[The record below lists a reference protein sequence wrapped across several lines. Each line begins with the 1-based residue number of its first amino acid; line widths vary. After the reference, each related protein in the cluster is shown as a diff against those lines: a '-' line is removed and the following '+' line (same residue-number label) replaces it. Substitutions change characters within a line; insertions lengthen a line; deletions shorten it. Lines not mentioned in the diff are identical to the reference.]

1 MIVEPSFALQKAI
14 RRALISSDDV
24 TSRVPAGSIIDGTR
38 RPEDFPSIII
48 GEGQTVNDGLN
59 YSRSMVRVFL
69 DLHVW
74 TMGEALADT
83 KETVAAIA
91 AALEEEPTVEGVEL
105 VDFLLSGTRFL
116 RDPVGLY
123 GHAIVSIEALV
134 EVLQ

>member
-1 MIVEPSFALQKAI
+1 MIVEPCFALQKAI
-14 RRALISSDDV
+14 RRALVASEDV
-24 TSRVPAGSIIDGTR
+24 TSRVPARSIIDGTR

-48 GEGQTVNDGLN
+48 GEGQTVNEGLN
-59 YSRSMVRVFL
+59 YSRSLIRVFL

-74 TMGEALADT
+74 TKGEALADT
-83 KETVAAIA
+83 KETVAAIT
-91 AALEEEPTVEGVEL
+91 AALDEEPIVEGVEL